1 MRHPVTISITIA
13 TSFVLTACE
22 LFVIGSSAPRPQ
34 VIERSQRTSMGV
46 THLFKAE
53 LDSNNTTAA
62 TELMVHSSGRKLLA
76 VEKYELADEMARW
89 QKLMARKPI
98 TKTIADTLADNRH
111 RVVITLDY
119 IRSFSITT
127 LSIDDAW
134 FVTRIEDTP
143 TPR

>member
-1 MRHPVTISITIA
+1 MRFPAIVAIT
-13 TSFVLTACE
+13 TSLVVTACE
-22 LFVIGSSAPRPQ
+22 LFVIGSSATRPQ

-46 THLFKAE
+46 AHLFKAE

-76 VEKYELADEMARW
+76 VEKYELADEIARW
-89 QKLMARKPI
+89 QRLMAGKPI
-98 TKTIADTLADNRH
+98 TKTLADTIAENRH
-111 RVVITLDY
+111 RVVMTLDY

-127 LSIDDAW
+127 ISVDDVW
-134 FVTRIEDTP
+134 FVTRIEDAP